1 MSMEFQKARQNGGS
15 GSAAGA
21 GYGAGAPLD
30 RRGNDGCQRSGPAGG
45 GDERFARILGW
56 FSLGLGLAQ
65 IAAPDSV
72 ARWIGV
78 SDDDDNRT
86 MLRTV
91 GLREVASGFGILT
104 RPRPAGWLWTR
115 VAGDVMD

>member
-1 MSMEFQKARQNGGS
+1 MST
-15 GSAAGA
+15 
-21 GYGAGAPLD
+21 YCLI
-30 RRGNDGCQRSGPAGG
+30 RRM
-45 GDERFARILGW
+45 ILIA
-56 FSLGLGLAQ
+56 SLALGLAQ

-104 RPRPAGWLWTR
+104 RPRPAGWLWPWR
-115 VAGDVMD
+115 G